1 MNLGTSN
8 AETADWDF
16 FADKEGNWHWRSYRP
31 AGAQAESRDSF
42 ESRTDCIAD
51 AMRHGYLAREPG
63 CQPETQATE
72 LY

>member
-1 MNLGTSN
+1 MKHL
-8 AETADWDF
+8 EQWDF
-16 FADKEGNWHWRSYRP
+16 FADRQGDWRWRSHRHD
-31 AGAQAESRDSF
+31 GACAESKAAF

-63 CQPETQATE
+63 CQLETKATE

>member
-1 MNLGTSN
+1 MKHL
-8 AETADWDF
+8 EQWEF
-16 FADKEGNWHWRSYRP
+16 FADPQGDWRWRSRRHD
-31 AGAQAESRDSF
+31 GASAQSKIPF

-63 CQPETQATE
+63 CHPEMQATE